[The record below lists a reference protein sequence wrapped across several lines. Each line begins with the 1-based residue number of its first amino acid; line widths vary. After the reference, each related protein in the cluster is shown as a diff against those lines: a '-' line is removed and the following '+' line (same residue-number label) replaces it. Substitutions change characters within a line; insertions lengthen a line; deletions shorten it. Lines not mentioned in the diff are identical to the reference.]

1 MGLPFCC
8 NMANTGNG
16 DFGPLSAFE
25 KAIQYYSV
33 MLSGINMCYGLGCY
47 EEGMLLRPSDL
58 IFANEVIGYL
68 ETLVKGFLV
77 DQDTLAED
85 LINEVGPG
93 GTYLTEEH
101 TMEHLYSFWT
111 PDKLEPRKLGDG
123 ASLEYDL
130 AKAAL
135 AIIAKGPQ
143 YPLSP
148 KKQQV
153 IDTLMDNV
161 RAKSK

>member
-135 AIIAKGPQ
+135 AIIEKGPQ